1 MFNFPTLRELLLMA
15 PPILFALTLHEYAHA
30 YVAYRLGDKT
40 AYYEGRLTA
49 NPLRHLDPLGT
60 LLLFIA
66 GFGWAKPVPVNPF
79 YFDDRKKGMMLVSL
93 AGPATNLLLA
103 LVAAV
108 VFGLMKPSGW
118 LFFMLSYFI
127 YINVLLAVFNF
138 LPIPPLDGSK
148 ILAGIL
154 PGRQEWLYQ
163 LERYGTA
170 ILLVL
175 IIFGFLSPI
184 LQFFINPIVDLLNAL
199 ATTIASL
206 PL

>member
-1 MFNFPTLRELLLMA
+1 MA